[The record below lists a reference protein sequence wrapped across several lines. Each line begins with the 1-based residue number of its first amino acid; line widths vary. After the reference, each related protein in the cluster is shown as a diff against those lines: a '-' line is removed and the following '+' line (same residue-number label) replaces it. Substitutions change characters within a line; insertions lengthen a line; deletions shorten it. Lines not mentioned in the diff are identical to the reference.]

1 MDAIL
6 AWLLPLLQNVG
17 SYASAV
23 DAVVLALIALFLLI
37 PGDQPEKAL
46 RGVADFIEKFSKK

>member
-6 AWLLPLLQNVG
+6 GYIMPFLSNIS

-23 DAVVLALIALFLLI
+23 DAVLLALIALFLLI

-46 RGVADFIEKFSKK
+46 RAVADFVEKFSKK